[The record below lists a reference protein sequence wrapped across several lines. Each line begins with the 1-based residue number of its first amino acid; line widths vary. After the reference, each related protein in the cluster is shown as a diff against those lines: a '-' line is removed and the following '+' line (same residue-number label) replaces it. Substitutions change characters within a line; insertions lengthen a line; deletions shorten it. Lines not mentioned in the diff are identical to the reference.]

1 MNQDMTNQLDKFFSE
16 KTTPDV
22 DRNTFLICNLNDRIN
37 ILTISLV
44 FMRDWHTLEYDDYN
58 QIVLKNKGCI
68 FVLPSYWVS
77 IPKELALTYIQELI
91 DDFYNVEVS
100 KWNTGSGSSGNGSG
114 TGDGSSSGGNGC
126 PCKNPSLITKNV

>member
-1 MNQDMTNQLDKFFSE
+1 MNQDMINQLDKFFSE

-37 ILTISLV
+37 TLTISLV

-58 QIVLKNKGCI
+58 QIVLKNRGCI

-77 IPKELALTYIQELI
+77 IPKELALTYIQALI
-91 DDFYNVEVS
+91 DNFYNEEVS
-100 KWNTGSGSSGNGSG
+100 KWNNGSDGSGTGSGS
-114 TGDGSSSGGNGC
+114 GDGSSSGNGC

>member
-1 MNQDMTNQLDKFFSE
+1 MNQDMINQLDKFFSE

-37 ILTISLV
+37 TLTISLV

-58 QIVLKNKGCI
+58 QIVLKNRGCI

-100 KWNTGSGSSGNGSG
+100 QWNTGSGGSGSGSG
-114 TGDGSSSGGNGC
+114 TGDGSSSDNGC